1 MESTGPSQQV
11 PLKVPLTWLPLAA
24 MAEARGFAGP
34 VWGDPRIDVGD
45 WPLKERQH
53 EGYNI
58 TGFPG
63 SRWSGLDRVVSTLI
77 GEKRGWSVLNA
88 SFLLMQAGGVSFEQ
102 GGGSFFEASSYSGS
116 ATIPPQKKEHKENHT
131 HPGMERGKGAS

>member
-1 MESTGPSQQV
+1 
-11 PLKVPLTWLPLAA
+11 

-102 GGGSFFEASSYSGS
+102 GGGVLLRSFVLFGIRYNPSSKKKNTKKTTHTLAWS
-116 ATIPPQKKEHKENHT
+116 AEKAPRSAHE
-131 HPGMERGKGAS
+131 